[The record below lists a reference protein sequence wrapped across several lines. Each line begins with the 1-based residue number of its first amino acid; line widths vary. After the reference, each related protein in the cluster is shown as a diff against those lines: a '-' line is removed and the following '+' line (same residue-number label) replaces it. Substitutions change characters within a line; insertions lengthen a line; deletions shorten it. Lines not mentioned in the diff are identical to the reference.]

1 MSDRLTAVRVEGVTK
16 LFGAVR
22 ALIGVTVEARAEQ
35 VVAVMGPNGA
45 GKSTLLSVL
54 ALTMRPTRGEVLF
67 DGAPVRFGDRSARR
81 RVGLLSHQPLVYPDM
96 TGLQNLAFFARLNGD
111 GAGRAVEEAVEDLG
125 LASFVADRP
134 ARVLS
139 RGQLQRLAL
148 ARALISDPEVL
159 LLDEPAA
166 GLDETS
172 IGRIE
177 GVIGRHR
184 AGGGIAV
191 VVTHEPALACRIA
204 TRAVVICG
212 GRIVADAGAPGA
224 EDDWRALYREAV
236 AGATR

>member
-1 MSDRLTAVRVEGVTK
+1 MSARLTAVRVEGVTK

-22 ALIGVTVEARAEQ
+22 ALIGVTVEARAGE

-54 ALTMRPTRGEVLF
+54 ALTMRPDRGVVLF
-67 DGAPVRFGDRSARR
+67 DGAPVRFGERDARR

-96 TGLQNLAFFARLNGD
+96 TGLENLTLFAGLYGVE
-111 GAGRAVEEAVEDLG
+111 AGRAVEEAVENLG
-125 LASFVADRP
+125 LAPFASDRP

-148 ARALISDPEVL
+148 ARALIADPEIL

-166 GLDETS
+166 GLDDTS

-177 GVIGRHR
+177 GVLGRHR

-204 TRAVVICG
+204 TRAVIISA
-212 GRIVADAGAPGA
+212 GRIVADAGAPPA
-224 EDDWRALYREAV
+224 EDDWRALYREA
-236 AGATR
+236 AGGEGR